1 MTETF
6 LLFAGQDYYPT
17 RDDLIS
23 IHNDFDSA
31 KEKADAILHK
41 KLNASHFWSIKID
54 WWTIYSS
61 KEGKVASSWE
71 EDDD

>member
-6 LLFAGQDYYPT
+6 LLFAGEDYYPT
-17 RDDLIS
+17 GDDLIS
-23 IHNDFDSA
+23 IHDSFDSA

-41 KLNASHFWSIKID
+41 KLNTSDFWSIKID

-71 EDDD
+71 